1 MTQVRFGE
9 HDRQRWG
16 LDDEWLD
23 FDPNDISVA
32 DLGELGDR
40 FDFEAPDWP
49 EVFFGQLTLDQAG
62 DPNAVPKAPRWQRH
76 AFVWMTLR
84 QNGHPVSWDE
94 AGEARIGRM
103 ALRQAPSPGKEPEAE
118 TSPSEPSE
126 PSTTP
131 PSSTSSD

>member
-1 MTQVRFGE
+1 MRFGD
-9 HDRQRWG
+9 HDRERWG
-16 LDDEWLD
+16 LADGWLE

-32 DLGELGDR
+32 DLGDLADR
-40 FDFEAPDWP
+40 FGFDLRDWP
-49 EVFFGQLTLDQAG
+49 EAFWGQLTLEQAG
-62 DPNAVPKAPRWQRH
+62 DPTAVPKAPHWQRH

-84 QNGHPVSWDE
+84 QNGHPVSWGE

-103 ALRQAPSPGKEPEAE
+103 LLRQAPPSPGKEEAEE
-118 TSPSEPSE
+118 TSPSTPSE